1 MDHDEYVRINKVS
14 NIIIGAAIDVHKELG
29 PGLLESVYEEC
40 LKIELESKGIKVET
54 QKELPL
60 IYKGQQTGKTY
71 RIDML
76 VDDRVVVELK
86 SVEALKPVNEIQTVT
101 YLRLSN
107 LRVGLLI
114 NFNVPV
120 LKDGIKRKVNN
131 YYYKTVRLYIIILK
145 KNKFLPMFHVKHY
158 TSIPI

>member
-1 MDHDEYVRINKVS
+1 MEHDEYLRINKVS
-14 NIIIGAAIDVHKELG
+14 NLVIGAAIDVHKELG

-40 LKIELESKGIKVET
+40 LKLELESKGLKVET

-60 IYKGQQTGKTY
+60 IYKGQNTGKTY

-76 VDDRVVVELK
+76 VDDRVIVELK
-86 SVEALKPVNEIQTVT
+86 SVESLKPVNEIQIVT

-120 LKDGIKRKVNN
+120 LKEGIKRKVNN
-131 YYYKTVRLYIIILK
+131 YYE
-145 KNKFLPMFHVKHY
+145 
-158 TSIPI
+158 

>member
-1 MDHDEYVRINKVS
+1 MS

-40 LKIELESKGIKVET
+40 LRIELESKGIKVEI
-54 QKELPL
+54 QKDLPL
-60 IYKGQQTGKTY
+60 FYKGKNTGKTY

-76 VDDRVVVELK
+76 VDDRIIVKQK

-120 LKDGIKRKVNN
+120 LKNGIKRKVNN
-131 YYYKTVRLYIIILK
+131 YYE
-145 KNKFLPMFHVKHY
+145 
-158 TSIPI
+158 

>member
-86 SVEALKPVNEIQTVT
+86 YVEALKPVNEIQTVT

-131 YYYKTVRLYIIILK
+131 YYE
-145 KNKFLPMFHVKHY
+145 
-158 TSIPI
+158 